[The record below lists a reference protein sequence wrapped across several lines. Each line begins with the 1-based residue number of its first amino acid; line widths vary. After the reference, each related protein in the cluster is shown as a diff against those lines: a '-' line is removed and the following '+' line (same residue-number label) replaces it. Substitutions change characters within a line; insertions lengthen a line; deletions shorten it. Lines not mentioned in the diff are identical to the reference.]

1 METKATNDPQAM
13 PRPYADEE
21 LKTIL
26 DYFYEWESKQPDAPF
41 LRQPSGEDW
50 RSISWAEAGEEARRM
65 CAALQGLGLKP
76 GDKVGLISKNCY
88 HWVIADLA
96 MMMGGFVSVPFY
108 PNLTAGQLRQVLKLS
123 DAKVLFVGKLEE
135 WSNLKGGVP
144 AEVQMIAFP
153 HYPGNAKVEEGMAW
167 NDLIDTYEAAEGQR
181 PGLHDLWTI
190 LFTSGTTGMP
200 KGVMHTYY
208 APASLMHNEKVHNDL
223 KVFEGKEHRYFSYLP
238 LNHIA
243 ERIIVEVAAIMTGG
257 TINFAESID
266 TFAKNLQDTQPTLFM
281 AVPRIW
287 TKFRLAILERMPQ
300 KRLSFLLRLPLI
312 GNLVRKKIH
321 KGLGLSAARIM
332 LTGAAP
338 TPDSLK
344 DWYREL
350 GLQLQEVYA
359 MTENCG
365 GCTLMPINGIKSG
378 TVGKGLPNVE
388 IKIAENT
395 GEVLMRAPWVM
406 QGYYRDPEKTAHVL
420 RDGWLH
426 TGDQGELDEE
436 GYLQLTGRVSDT
448 FKSAKGKFIIPAPIE
463 WVFAKNNHIEQVAVV
478 GLAIPQPLAL
488 VVLSELGRQASREE
502 VRESLTSSLEE
513 ANQDL
518 ANYERVCAVIVME
531 EDWSVDNGI
540 LTPTLKIRRDVLNER
555 YQEFYMRW
563 YEEGEPVLWE
573 NQK

>member
-50 RSISWAEAGEEARRM
+50 QSISWAEAGEEARRM

-344 DWYREL
+344 DWYRDL

-395 GEVLMRAPWVM
+395 SEVLMRAPWVM